1 MSWLRIVVLSF
12 ALSGVAYAQAPVVK
26 VQPAPVV
33 KVQPA
38 PAPAPVPVVV
48 KPASQPVVVPGE
60 VKPVTTSEEAVKA
73 AGDFVGAIKAHR
85 WWFAAAVGIFV
96 LMFVL
101 GLFKVWE
108 KIGTTWAWIA
118 VGALSI
124 AAGVFGAFDAKG
136 FNWSVFFGYIT
147 AGPTIAWLRD
157 LVKDVILKPKTPA

>member
-38 PAPAPVPVVV
+38 PAPAPVPVVA
-48 KPASQPVVVPGE
+48 ASQPVVVPGE

-157 LVKDVILKPKTPA
+157 LFKDVILKKKTPA